1 MTLRRG
7 DVVWVEP
14 GPTVGGEQRGRRPYL
29 VVSHE
34 VSNERLR
41 TCVAFALTG
50 NPPKLGYPLTME
62 LRSGDLPKRSW
73 VKMSQVRTI
82 SFLRIGRR
90 IGRVDEAEVD
100 RVVEGL
106 MEIVGG

>member
-7 DVVWVEP
+7 DAVWVEP
-14 GPTVGGEQRGRRPYL
+14 GPALGGEQRGRRPY
-29 VVSHE
+29 VVISHE
-34 VSNERLR
+34 VFNTRLQ
-41 TCVAFALTG
+41 TCIAVALTSHA
-50 NPPKLGYPLTME
+50 PKVGYPLTME
-62 LRSGDLPKRSW
+62 LRTGDLPKRSW

-106 MEIVGG
+106 AEIVGG